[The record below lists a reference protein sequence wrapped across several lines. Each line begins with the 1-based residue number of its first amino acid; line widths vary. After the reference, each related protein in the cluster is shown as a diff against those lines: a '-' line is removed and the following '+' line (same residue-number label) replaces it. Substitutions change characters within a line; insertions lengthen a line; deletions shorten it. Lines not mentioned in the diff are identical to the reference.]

1 MHGDHLA
8 ERKDHGTVHAGPG
21 HGASRSAPL
30 CRRACRWLPPAVTK
44 RLASCGSHAPAHSC
58 GSSPA
63 DSAAAICAAPLL
75 VCIPWIP
82 ALQGCKAGPSVPTS
96 LHLVLTET
104 GQDWLP
110 DPTSYKALAGTSMSA
125 LPARRA
131 AAHDLRDERRRVV
144 GVTGPGEPLRRLTC
158 APPSPRRQ
166 VRRWPSSRLAS
177 ASGAAPAVHA
187 SGLRAAA
194 RNSTRRPGAASLYTV
209 VASAHPRCTQWW
221 PARCLLG
228 RALCARSPQRARGRS
243 ARRSPCSPLRTPAL
257 AAALVAK
264 RVNVRLYRE
273 ATAQNANGRE
283 EP

>member
-177 ASGAAPAVHA
+177 ASGAAACHAVARTAPAWPLSSA
-187 SGLRAAA
+187 ARCAGPSGRQPPQRRAVRAA
-194 RNSTRRPGAASLYTV
+194 
-209 VASAHPRCTQWW
+209 W
-221 PARCLLG
+221 
-228 RALCARSPQRARGRS
+228 ARGR
-243 ARRSPCSPLRTPAL
+243 RRTVCAL
-257 AAALVAK
+257 FLLFCLSILWQCRSRRHV
-264 RVNVRLYRE
+264 
-273 ATAQNANGRE
+273 
-283 EP
+283 